1 MDKRTM
7 NLLLTGCFNY
17 SNDQITALQSLGFT
31 IHFMQ
36 YENDMLP
43 VTPSEVDAVVC
54 NGLFLSHDIEHFSGL
69 KYIQLTSAGFDRVP
83 MDRIKDR
90 DITLNNARGVYSTPM
105 AEWALFRVL
114 EHYKQGEFFRKE
126 QDGQRWSKHR
136 GLREI
141 SGIKLAV
148 IGAGNVG
155 QEVAK
160 RFQAIGAETTG
171 FDVHA
176 NETVGFDYMAL
187 TSTLKERIGEFDVVV
202 ITAPLL
208 PSTQGLIS
216 REVLN
221 SLKADAMLVNI
232 ARGGLIDE
240 SALCDC
246 LKSRKDVYA
255 ALDVFEVEPLPSD
268 SPLWQLENIAI
279 SPHNSFVSDGN
290 NERMFKVIY
299 ENLKEFI
306 NR

>member
-1 MDKRTM
+1 M
-7 NLLLTGCFNY
+7 
-17 SNDQITALQSLGFT
+17 
-31 IHFMQ
+31 
-36 YENDMLP
+36 
-43 VTPSEVDAVVC
+43 
-54 NGLFLSHDIEHFSGL
+54 
-69 KYIQLTSAGFDRVP
+69 
-83 MDRIKDR
+83 
-90 DITLNNARGVYSTPM
+90 
-105 AEWALFRVL
+105 
-114 EHYKQGEFFRKE
+114 
-126 QDGQRWSKHR
+126 
-136 GLREI
+136 
-141 SGIKLAV
+141 
-148 IGAGNVG
+148 
-155 QEVAK
+155 
-160 RFQAIGAETTG
+160 GAETTG

-187 TSTLKERIGEFDVVV
+187 TSTLKECIGEFDVVV

-268 SPLWQLENIAI
+268 SPLWQLENVAI